1 MLALEAIV
9 SALSF
14 ISLALFLG
22 QIVTAGFLLPGGDPR
37 TFRASL
43 VHGGLISLSAFL
55 GIALIALFLQGAKI
69 QRAIPSLELLWRYL
83 TMTQSGHV
91 WFGREAYGAVLTLI
105 VWAFVKRA
113 NGLKAVQTLA
123 LLALPLVASR
133 SLMSHAA
140 AVREG
145 AAIAIAADA
154 LHSIATALWAGGL
167 IALCRILSLAATRWP
182 QPASWFAEIINRF
195 SRLALVSVALIIA
208 TGAYQSWIHVGGFET
223 LVNTDYGKI
232 LILKLVFFVLMLGLG
247 ALNLFSTKPLL
258 KRLARAGDN
267 QPSANKKSLRRIA
280 VESIIGLLIFSA
292 TGLLTVLPP
301 GLHAR
306 HQAAAMNRFANST
319 TATVSVQPPKP
330 AEGARVKILSPSA
343 QQIFTGDKVPL
354 KFALT
359 KGKRGAH
366 VHAYVDGEL
375 MGMFESKQG
384 TLNGIAPGRHTLE
397 LRVVAADHQTE
408 LDAKDRVEFIVK

>member
-1 MLALEAIV
+1 
-9 SALSF
+9 LSF

-91 WFGREAYGAVLTLI
+91 WLGREAYGAALTLI

-167 IALCRILSLAATRWP
+167 IALCRILSLAAKRWP
-182 QPASWFAEIINRF
+182 QSASWRAEIVNRF

-223 LVNTDYGKI
+223 LVNTDYGKT
-232 LILKLVFFVLMLGLG
+232 LILKLVFFVPMLGLG

-280 VESIIGLLIFSA
+280 VESIMGLLIFSA

-301 GLHAR
+301 GLHAL

-319 TATVSVQPPKP
+319 TATGSVRPPKP

-375 MGMFESKQG
+375 MGMFESRQG
-384 TLNGIAPGRHTLE
+384 TLNGIVPGRHILE
-397 LRVVAADHQTE
+397 LRVVAEDHQTE
-408 LDAKDRVEFIVK
+408 LDAADRVEFIVK

>member
-9 SALSF
+9 SALGF
-14 ISLALFLG
+14 IFLALFLG
-22 QIVTAGFLLPGGDPR
+22 QIVAAGFLLPGGAPR
-37 TFRASL
+37 TFRATL
-43 VHGGLISLSAFL
+43 AHGALISLSAFL
-55 GIALIALFLQGAKI
+55 GIALIALFLQGVKI

-91 WFGREAYGAVLTLI
+91 WLGREVYGAALI
-105 VWAFVKRA
+105 LIWVFVKKA
-113 NGLKAVQTLA
+113 NGVKAVRTLA

-140 AVREG
+140 ALREG

-154 LHSIATALWAGGL
+154 IHSIATALWAGGL
-167 IALCRILSLAATRWP
+167 MALCRIFFFAAKRRP
-182 QPASWFAEIINRF
+182 QPASWLAEIIHRF
-195 SRLALVSVALIIA
+195 SRLAFVSVALIIT
-208 TGAYQSWIHVGGFET
+208 TGAYQTWIHVGSLET
-223 LVNTDYGKI
+223 LLNTDYGKT
-232 LILKLVFFVLMLGLG
+232 LILKLAFFVLMLGLG

-258 KRLARAGDN
+258 KRLARAGDH

-280 VESIIGLLIFSA
+280 AESIMALLIFSA

-301 GLHAR
+301 GVHAL
-306 HQAAAMNRFANST
+306 HQAAVMNQIANST
-319 TATVSVQPPKP
+319 TATGSVQPPRP

-397 LRVVAADHQTE
+397 LRVVAADHRTE
-408 LDAKDRVEFIVK
+408 LAAKDRVEFIVK

>member
-91 WFGREAYGAVLTLI
+91 WLGREAYGAALTLI

-167 IALCRILSLAATRWP
+167 IALCRILSLAAKRWP
-182 QPASWFAEIINRF
+182 QSASWRAEIVNRF

-223 LVNTDYGKI
+223 LVNTDYGKT

-280 VESIIGLLIFSA
+280 VESIMGLLIFSA

-301 GLHAR
+301 GLHAL

-319 TATVSVQPPKP
+319 TATGSVRPPKR

>member
-91 WFGREAYGAVLTLI
+91 WLGREAYGAALTLI

-113 NGLKAVQTLA
+113 NGLKAVRTLA

-167 IALCRILSLAATRWP
+167 IALCRILSLAAKRWP
-182 QPASWFAEIINRF
+182 QSASWRAEIVNRF

-223 LVNTDYGKI
+223 LVNTDYGKT

-280 VESIIGLLIFSA
+280 VESIMGLLIFSA

-301 GLHAR
+301 GLHAL

-319 TATVSVQPPKP
+319 TATGSVRPPKR

>member
-9 SALSF
+9 SALRF

-22 QIVTAGFLLPGGDPR
+22 QIVTAGFLLPGGDPG

-91 WFGREAYGAVLTLI
+91 WLGREAYGAALTLI

-167 IALCRILSLAATRWP
+167 IALCRILSLAAKRWP
-182 QPASWFAEIINRF
+182 QSASWRAEIVNRF

-223 LVNTDYGKI
+223 LVNTDYGKT

-280 VESIIGLLIFSA
+280 VESIMGLLIFSA

-301 GLHAR
+301 GLHAL

-319 TATVSVQPPKP
+319 TATGSVRPPKR

>member
-14 ISLALFLG
+14 IALASFLG
-22 QIVTAGFLLPGGDPR
+22 QIVAAGFLLPGGEPR

-43 VHGGLISLSAFL
+43 AHGGLISLSAFL

-91 WFGREAYGAVLTLI
+91 WLGREVYGAALI
-105 VWAFVKRA
+105 LMIWVFVKKV
-113 NGLKAVQTLA
+113 NGVKAVRTLA
-123 LLALPLVASR
+123 VLALPLVASR

-140 AVREG
+140 ALREG
-145 AAIAIAADA
+145 AAVAITADA
-154 LHSIATALWAGGL
+154 IHSIATALWAGGL
-167 IALCRILSLAATRWP
+167 MALCRILFLAAKRWP
-182 QPASWFAEIINRF
+182 QPASWLAEIINRF
-195 SRLALVSVALIIA
+195 SRVALVSVALIIA

-223 LVNTDYGKI
+223 LVNTDYGKT
-232 LILKLVFFVLMLGLG
+232 LILKLAFFVLMLGLG
-247 ALNLFSTKPLL
+247 ALNFLSTKPLL
-258 KRLARAGDN
+258 KNLARADDN
-267 QPSANKKSLRRIA
+267 QTSAHKISLRRIA

-301 GLHAR
+301 GVHAL
-306 HQAAAMNRFANST
+306 HQAAAMNRSAIA
-319 TATVSVQPPKP
+319 TAATGTAQPLMP
-330 AEGARVKILSPSA
+330 AEGARVKILSPAA

-354 KFALT
+354 KFTLT

-366 VHAYVDGEL
+366 VHAYIDGEL
-375 MGMFESKQG
+375 LGMFESQQG
-384 TLNGIAPGRHTLE
+384 TLNGITPGRHTLE

-408 LDAKDRVEFIVK
+408 LDAKDRIEFIVK

>member
-1 MLALEAIV
+1 MLAVEAIV

-14 ISLALFLG
+14 IALALFLG
-22 QIVTAGFLLPGGDPR
+22 QIVAAGFLLPGGEPR

-43 VHGGLISLSAFL
+43 AHGGLISLSAFL

-91 WFGREAYGAVLTLI
+91 WLGRGAYGVALTLI

-113 NGLKAVQTLA
+113 NGVKAVRTLA
-123 LLALPLVASR
+123 VLALPLVASR

-167 IALCRILSLAATRWP
+167 MALCRIFFLAAKRWP
-182 QPASWFAEIINRF
+182 QPASWLAEIVNRF

-223 LVNTDYGKI
+223 LVNTDYGKT
-232 LILKLVFFVLMLGLG
+232 LILKLAFFVLMLGLG
-247 ALNLFSTKPLL
+247 ALNFLSTKPLL
-258 KRLARAGDN
+258 KNLARAGDN
-267 QPSANKKSLRRIA
+267 QSSAHKKSLRRIA
-280 VESIIGLLIFSA
+280 VESIIGLLIFSV

-301 GLHAR
+301 GVHAL
-306 HQAAAMNRFANST
+306 HQAAAAKMAANAASG
-319 TATVSVQPPKP
+319 AVP
-330 AEGARVKILSPSA
+330 ASKLEPAQGANVKILSPSP
-343 QQIFTGDKVPL
+343 QQAFVGNKVPL
-354 KFALT
+354 KFTLT

-375 MGMFESKQG
+375 MGMFESQQG